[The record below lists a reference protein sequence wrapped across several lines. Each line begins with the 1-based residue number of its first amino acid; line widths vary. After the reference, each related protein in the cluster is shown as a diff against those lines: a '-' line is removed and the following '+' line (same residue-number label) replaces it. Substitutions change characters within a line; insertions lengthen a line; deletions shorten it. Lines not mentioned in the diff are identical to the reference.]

1 MLLNVWYENK
11 HKKRLQITGWQSRVT
26 YCLQVAATF
35 SFMAILWSMWSAN
48 SIPDWIYFLRT
59 GSEP

>member
-1 MLLNVWYENK
+1 VWVEYK
-11 HKKRLQITGWQSRVT
+11 RKKSLAKTGWRGWMQHG
-26 YCLQVAATF
+26 LQVAATF

-48 SIPDWIYFLRT
+48 SFADWLYFLRT